1 LENFPNRFSFCAFPI
16 QALLPKQGRVLLLR
30 EQAFTFSLTKAIQFV
45 PSSMARSHH
54 RKQPKNLLTSPGTLT
69 YVGEET
75 TIKTVI
81 KRIEYNEAFY
91 KQELATTLE
100 MCAPQIAT
108 IGQPFTTWLNVTGIH
123 EPKVMERLGQL
134 YGIHPLLLEDVMNT
148 YQKPKV
154 ETYED
159 GHLFVTLKMLHLG
172 KNTSGDIWGE
182 HISLILGKNYLISFQ
197 EEQSGD
203 VFTPVIDRLKASAG
217 KTRRSGPDY
226 LLYALIDV
234 IVDNYFL
241 LLESLSDQLDG
252 LEDQVINGKHGQA
265 LGDLYSLKREL
276 TYSRRIIWP
285 LRDMLAQLIRA
296 DDPLVSKKVFPY
308 LRDVNDHVMQIIE
321 SLDAYRD
328 LLASLVDVHL
338 STISNRMN
346 EVMKT
351 LTIFSA
357 IFMPI
362 TFIVGV
368 YGMNFDHMPELHR
381 TYGYYTT
388 WAVMIAV
395 TLGMVLYFRWKKWL

>member
-1 LENFPNRFSFCAFPI
+1 
-16 QALLPKQGRVLLLR
+16 
-30 EQAFTFSLTKAIQFV
+30 
-45 PSSMARSHH
+45 MARTHH

-75 TIKTVI
+75 SIRTVI
-81 KRIEYNEAFY
+81 KRIEYNESFY
-91 KQELATTLE
+91 REEVAATLD
-100 MCAPQIAT
+100 MCTPKNAPT
-108 IGQPFTTWLNVTGIH
+108 SQPYTTWLNVTGIH
-123 EPKVMERLGQL
+123 EPNVMERLGQL
-134 YGIHPLLLEDVMNT
+134 YEIHPLLLEDIMNT

-154 ETYED
+154 ESYED
-159 GHLFVTLKMLHLG
+159 GHLFVTLKMLHLD
-172 KNTSGDIWGE
+172 KNSTGDIWGE

-197 EEQSGD
+197 EEQAGD
-203 VFTPVIDRLKASAG
+203 VFSSVIDRLKASVG

-241 LLESLSDQLDG
+241 LLEKLSDQLDG
-252 LEDQVINGKHGQA
+252 LEDQVINGKHDRS
-265 LGDLYSLKREL
+265 LGDLYALKREL

-296 DDPLVSKKVFPY
+296 DNPLVSKKVFPY
-308 LRDVNDHVMQIIE
+308 MRDVNDHVMQIIE
-321 SLDAYRD
+321 SLDSYRD

-368 YGMNFDHMPELHR
+368 YGMNFDYMPELHQP
-381 TYGYYTT
+381 YGYHAT

-395 TLGMVLYFRWKKWL
+395 TLGMMLYFRWKKWM

>member
-1 LENFPNRFSFCAFPI
+1 
-16 QALLPKQGRVLLLR
+16 
-30 EQAFTFSLTKAIQFV
+30 
-45 PSSMARSHH
+45 M
-54 RKQPKNLLTSPGTLT
+54 
-69 YVGEET
+69 GEET
-75 TIKTVI
+75 SIKTVI
-81 KRIEYNEAFY
+81 KRIEYNDSFY
-91 KQELATTLE
+91 REEIATTLE
-100 MCAPQIAT
+100 MCTPKNT
-108 IGQPFTTWLNVTGIH
+108 PTSPPHTTWLNVTGIH
-123 EPKVMERLGQL
+123 EPKVMERLGQIYAL
-134 YGIHPLLLEDVMNT
+134 HPLLLEDVMNT

-154 ETYED
+154 ESYED
-159 GHLFVTLKMLHLG
+159 GHLFITLKMLHLD
-172 KNTSGDIWGE
+172 KNSPGDIWSE
-182 HISLILGKNYLISFQ
+182 HVSLILGKNYLISFQ
-197 EEQSGD
+197 EEQSSD
-203 VFTPVIDRLKASAG
+203 MFSPIIDRLKASVG

-241 LLESLSDQLDG
+241 LLEKLSDQLDS
-252 LEDQVINGKHGQA
+252 LEEEVINGKHSRSF
-265 LGDLYSLKREL
+265 GDLYTLKREL

-368 YGMNFDHMPELHR
+368 YGMNFDHMPELHQP
-381 TYGYYTT
+381 YGYHAT

-395 TLGMVLYFRWKKWL
+395 TLGMVLYFRWKKWM

>member
-1 LENFPNRFSFCAFPI
+1 MARTHR
-16 QALLPKQGRVLLLR
+16 PKQP
-30 EQAFTFSLTKAIQFV
+30 E
-45 PSSMARSHH
+45 
-54 RKQPKNLLTSPGTLT
+54 NLLTSPGTLT

-81 KRIEYNEAFY
+81 KRIEYNESFY
-91 KQELATTLE
+91 REEVAATLE
-100 MCAPQIAT
+100 MCTPKNVP
-108 IGQPFTTWLNVTGIH
+108 GSQPFTTWLNVTGIH
-123 EPKVMERLGQL
+123 EPNVMERLGQL
-134 YGIHPLLLEDVMNT
+134 YALHPLLLEDVMNT

-154 ETYED
+154 ESYED
-159 GHLFVTLKMLHLG
+159 GHLFITLKMLHLD
-172 KNTSGDIWGE
+172 KNSTGDIWGE
-182 HISLILGKNYLISFQ
+182 HISLILGRNYLISFQ

-203 VFTPVIDRLKASAG
+203 VFSPVIDRLKASVG

-226 LLYALIDV
+226 LLYALMDV

-241 LLESLSDQLDG
+241 LLERLSDQLDN
-252 LEDQVINGKHGQA
+252 LEDQVINGKHSRS
-265 LGDLYSLKREL
+265 LGDLYALKREL
-276 TYSRRIIWP
+276 TYARRIIWP

-368 YGMNFDHMPELHR
+368 YGMNFDHMPELHQP
-381 TYGYYTT
+381 YGYYTT

-395 TLGMVLYFRWKKWL
+395 TLGMIIYFRIKKWM

>member
-1 LENFPNRFSFCAFPI
+1 
-16 QALLPKQGRVLLLR
+16 
-30 EQAFTFSLTKAIQFV
+30 
-45 PSSMARSHH
+45 MARTHH
-54 RKQPKNLLTSPGTLT
+54 PKQPKNLLTSPGTLT

-81 KRIEYNEAFY
+81 KRIEYNESFY
-91 KQELATTLE
+91 RQEVATTLE
-100 MCAPQIAT
+100 MCTPKSAPEN
-108 IGQPFTTWLNVTGIH
+108 PPYTTWLNVTGIH

-134 YGIHPLLLEDVMNT
+134 YDIHPLLLEDIMNT

-159 GHLFVTLKMLHLG
+159 GHLFVTLKMLHLD
-172 KNTSGDIWGE
+172 KNSTGDIWGE

-203 VFTPVIDRLKASAG
+203 VFTPVIDRLKASVG

-226 LLYALIDV
+226 LLYALIDI

-241 LLESLSDQLDG
+241 LLEKLSDQLDS

-321 SLDAYRD
+321 NLDAYRD

-368 YGMNFDHMPELHR
+368 YGMNFKYMPELNQP
-381 TYGYYTT
+381 YGYYTT
-388 WAVMIAV
+388 WAVMVMV
-395 TLGMVLYFRWKKWL
+395 TLGMILYFRLKKWW